1 MSTLMQWHAAL
12 ARHARTSFRL
22 GVVCVG
28 ISLCAG
34 VTAAA
39 EGPAATD
46 AIPKEYRIALTV
58 DPSKPGF
65 SGHVEIDVN
74 LPKPLQLIR
83 INGRKLAV
91 SHVAIRQGTS
101 SVEGTYS
108 EVDEAGEAQIELP
121 RFLSKGAAT
130 VSFDYDAPF
139 QEVRAGLF
147 RGNVA
152 GQWFV
157 LSYFVP
163 TNARRAF
170 PSFDHINL
178 KVPYT
183 VTLIAPAG
191 MLAVSNM
198 PEVSQQPEND
208 SVRHVFAKSPPLPTY
223 LVGFSV
229 GPFASL
235 DGTIAPTAAR
245 SRPIPLRVLLP
256 PAQIGQAKFA
266 LDNTARIIR
275 LLEDLYGLAY
285 PFPKLDM
292 IGLPLMKGGMENAGA
307 PIFGD
312 DILTPG
318 DHASPAQYRFFGSL
332 VAHELSHQWFGNMV
346 TPTWWND
353 IWIKES
359 FAQETGSIIASE
371 WQPDLDF
378 TTSLRKSAFTE
389 MEEDALPGQLTLHKD
404 LREREAASAYQFA
417 YGKGS
422 QVLAMADGYLGR
434 KRYRQ
439 GVHHFLATHAYG
451 SATTHDLYDA
461 LAAAGADARFS
472 TALQSFTD
480 QPGVPLL
487 SLLRTGRTLR
497 ITQSRYTPIGMSVPP
512 QQWTIPFC
520 YRQGAAKTCKLLTEQ
535 TTQITLAND
544 SPVMPNADGVGYYRF
559 EMSDADWSALI
570 AAASQFPGGES
581 LAVSD
586 SLWAA
591 FAAGHVAPSRLVDAM
606 DTLSSNPIPD
616 AALDGGQRWL
626 NLRDRG
632 LVADTAAPGYRA
644 MLATAYGRHLREIGF
659 DPRSGAYGQD
669 DIVRQRLRAGLV
681 NIMALGAGD
690 PEVVA
695 ALQHATDRFLAGD
708 ETALG
713 TAFRLTAFTLRAR
726 TGGPAGAESL
736 LKRAIASSDGSVRP
750 AIVVALGSSDD
761 PEVARALLSRIG
773 NTGLRVPDEA
783 DLFLT
788 MFRYARTQE
797 VALAWLEANYERL
810 SSTDMGVMLEPGM
823 GARLC
828 SQGDAA
834 RFDKVMRAHAIR
846 TGKAGTLDGTLEAIR
861 SCDRLK
867 AAKQSDISATL
878 SKSERRVP

>member
-1 MSTLMQWHAAL
+1 MILPLKGVTKM
-12 ARHARTSFRL
+12 SFRL
-22 GVVCVG
+22 WVIFAGMG
-28 ISLCAG
+28 LCAG

-39 EGPAATD
+39 AGPPATD
-46 AIPKEYRIALTV
+46 AIPKEYRITLTV
-58 DPSKPGF
+58 DPSKPKF
-65 SGHVEIDVN
+65 SGHVEIDVT

-91 SHVAIRQGTS
+91 THVAIVQGTS

-108 EVDEAGEAQIELP
+108 EVDEAGEAQIKFP
-121 RFLSKGAAT
+121 RFLSKGTAT

-147 RGNVA
+147 HGNVA

-183 VTLIAPAG
+183 VTLLAPAG

-198 PEVSQQPEND
+198 PEVSQQPEKGW
-208 SVRHVFAKSPPLPTY
+208 VRHVFAKSPPLPTY

-235 DGTIAPTAAR
+235 QGTIAPAAAR

-256 PAQIGQAKFA
+256 PAEIGQAKFA
-266 LDNTARIIR
+266 LDNTARIIQ
-275 LLEDLYGLAY
+275 LLENFYGLPY

-318 DHASPAQYRFFGSL
+318 DHASPDQYHFFGSL
-332 VAHELSHQWFGNMV
+332 VSHELSHQWFGNMV

-378 TTSLRKSAFTE
+378 TTSLRKSAFAE
-389 MEEDALPGQLTLHKD
+389 MDEDALPGQLTLHKD
-404 LREREAASAYQFA
+404 LNEHEAASAYQFA

-434 KRYRQ
+434 KRYQQ

-461 LAAAGADARFS
+461 LSAAGGDARFS

-487 SLLRTGRTLR
+487 SLERTGRTLR

-520 YRQGAAKTCKLLTEQ
+520 YRQQGAAKTCKLLTGQ

-544 SPVMPNADGVGYYRF
+544 KPVMPNADGVGYYRF
-559 EMSDADWSALI
+559 EMSDTDWSALI

-591 FAAGHVAPSRLVDAM
+591 FAAGQVAPSRLVDAM
-606 DTLSSNPIPD
+606 NTLSSNPIPD

-626 NLRDRG
+626 NLLDRG
-632 LVADTAAPGYRA
+632 FVPDAAAPGYRA
-644 MLATAYGRHLREIGF
+644 MLATAYGKHLREIGF
-659 DPRSGAYGQD
+659 DPRSGAHGQD

-695 ALQHATDRFLAGD
+695 TLQQATDRFLAGD
-708 ETALG
+708 KAALD

-726 TGGPAGAESL
+726 TGGAEAL
-736 LKRAIASSDGSVRP
+736 LKMAIASSDGTVRP
-750 AIVVALGSSDD
+750 TIVVALGSSDD
-761 PEVARALLSRIG
+761 PDVARALLPRIG
-773 NTGLRVPDEA
+773 STGLRVPEEA
-783 DLFLT
+783 DLLLT
-788 MFRYARTQE
+788 MFRYAKTQE
-797 VALAWLEANYERL
+797 LALSWLEANYERL
-810 SSTDMGVMLEPGM
+810 SSTDMGLMLEPGM
-823 GARLC
+823 GTRLC

-834 RFDKVMRAHAIR
+834 RFDQVMRAHATR
-846 TGKAGTLDGTLEAIR
+846 NGKAGTLDGTLEAIR
-861 SCDRLK
+861 SCDKLK
-867 AAKQSDISATL
+867 AAKQSDITATL
-878 SKSERRVP
+878 DKSERRVP

>member
-1 MSTLMQWHAAL
+1 MTRPAL
-12 ARHARTSFRL
+12 INFSL
-22 GVVCVG
+22 GVIFAG
-28 ISLCAG
+28 TNLCAG
-34 VTAAA
+34 AAAAA
-39 EGPAATD
+39 ERGPPATD
-46 AIPKEYRIALTV
+46 AIPKEYRIDLTV
-58 DPSKPGF
+58 DPSKPRF
-65 SGHVEIDVN
+65 SGHVEIEVN
-74 LPKPLQLIR
+74 LERPLQVIG

-91 SHVAIRQGTS
+91 SHVSISQGAS

-108 EVDEAGEAQIELP
+108 EVDEAGNAQIRFP
-121 RFLSKGAAT
+121 RLLSKGAAT

-147 RGNVA
+147 HGNVA

-178 KVPYT
+178 KVPYK

-191 MLAVSNM
+191 MMAVSSM
-198 PEVSQQPEND
+198 PELSERPENGW
-208 SVRHVFAKSPPLPTY
+208 VRHVFAKSPPLPTY

-235 DGTIAPTAAR
+235 EGTIAPTAER

-256 PAQIGQAKFA
+256 RAEIGQAQFA
-266 LDNTARIIR
+266 LDNTAKIIR
-275 LLEDLYGLAY
+275 LLEDFYGVAY
-285 PFPKLDM
+285 PFPKLDQ

-318 DHASPAQYRFFGSL
+318 DRASPAQYHFFGSI
-332 VAHELSHQWFGNMV
+332 VSHELSHQWFGDMV

-359 FAQETGSIIASE
+359 FAQETGSIIASQ
-371 WQPDLDF
+371 WRPDLDF
-378 TTSLRKSAFTE
+378 TTSLRKSAFAE
-389 MEEDALPGQLTLHKD
+389 MDQDALPGQLALHKD
-404 LREREAASAYQFA
+404 LSELEASSAYQFA

-439 GVHHFLATHAYG
+439 GVHHFLVAHAYG
-451 SATTHDLYDA
+451 SASTRDLYDA
-461 LAAAGADARFS
+461 LAAAGGDARFS

-487 SLLRTGRTLR
+487 SLQRTGRSLR
-497 ITQSRYTPIGMSVPP
+497 ITQSRYAPIGVSVAPE
-512 QQWTIPFC
+512 QWTIPFC
-520 YRQGAAKTCKLLTEQ
+520 YRQGAAKTCQLLTEK
-535 TTQITLAND
+535 TTQITLPNGK
-544 SPVMPNADGVGYYRF
+544 PVTPNADGVGYYRF
-559 EMSDADWSALI
+559 EMSDADWSALV

-591 FAAGHVAPSRLVDAM
+591 FAAGRLAPSRLVDAM
-606 DTLSSNPIPD
+606 NALSSNPIPD
-616 AALDGGQRWL
+616 AALDGGQRWMD
-626 NLRDRG
+626 LRDHG
-632 LVADTAAPGYRA
+632 FVADAAAPGFHA
-644 MLATAYGRHLREIGF
+644 ILATAYGSGLRGIGF
-659 DPRSGAYGQD
+659 DPRSGAYAQD
-669 DIVRQRLRAGLV
+669 DTVRQRLRAGLV

-690 PEVVA
+690 PEVVS

-708 ETALG
+708 EAALD
-713 TAFRLTAFTLRAR
+713 TAFRQTAFTLRAR
-726 TGGPAGAESL
+726 TGGRAGAEAL
-736 LKRAIASSDGSVRP
+736 LQKAIASSDGTVRP
-750 AIVVALGSSDD
+750 MIVVALGSSDD
-761 PEVARALLSRIG
+761 PEVARSLLPRIG
-773 NTGLRVPDEA
+773 STGLRVPEEA
-783 DLFLT
+783 DLVTTL
-788 MFRYARTQE
+788 FRYARTQE
-797 VALAWLEANYERL
+797 VALDWLEANYDRINV
-810 SSTDMGVMLEPGM
+810 TDIGLMFQPGM

-828 SQGDAA
+828 SDADAA

-846 TGKAGTLDGTLEAIR
+846 DGKAGTLDGTIEEIR
-861 SCDRLK
+861 SCEKLR
-867 AAKQSDISATL
+867 AAKKSDITATL
-878 SKSERRVP
+878 LREFESPK